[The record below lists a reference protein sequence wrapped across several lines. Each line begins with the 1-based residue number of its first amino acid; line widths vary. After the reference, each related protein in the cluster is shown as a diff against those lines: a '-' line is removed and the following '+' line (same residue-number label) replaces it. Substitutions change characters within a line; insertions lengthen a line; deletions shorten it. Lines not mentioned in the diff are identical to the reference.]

1 MRSLAASLV
10 VSLSL
15 ALALAACG
23 GSTPAPDAPKADAP
37 KADGDGAKKPD
48 AKGGAGAD
56 AEAKKADAPKAD
68 DKKAD
73 APKAEDKKTDAPKK
87 DERLEDQT
95 MGKTTSAGGS
105 YALKVLSVAGMPVD
119 DVGKA
124 LSASS
129 GKVDACYAKL
139 FKSALGQNGKT
150 SVDVVVNDKGKTG
163 SVKLRADETKN
174 PELVKCLQDA
184 VKAVE
189 WPKPTEKAGGKT
201 TIEWTLSGRLSNSKR
216 GSGHGKHGRKG
227 RDRDG
232 RRRRH
237 RPRRGAALRE
247 GGREARRQRR
257 GRRARRH
264 GRRQL
269 RGRRGRGGHPRG
281 GR

>member
-10 VSLSL
+10 VTLS
-15 ALALAACG
+15 LALAACG

-37 KADGDGAKKPD
+37 KADGEGAKKPD
-48 AKGGAGAD
+48 AKDGAGAD
-56 AEAKKADAPKAD
+56 ADAKKADAPKAD

-139 FKSALGQNGKT
+139 FKGALGQNGKT

-201 TIEWTLSGRLSNSKR
+201 TIEWTLSGRLSGR
-216 GSGHGKHGRKG
+216 RTYGSEHGKHGRQG
-227 RDRDG
+227 RGGDG
-232 RRRRH
+232 RRRGH
-237 RPRRGAALRE
+237 RSRRGTTLRE

-257 GRRARRH
+257 GRRA
-264 GRRQL
+264 
-269 RGRRGRGGHPRG
+269 
-281 GR
+281 